1 MGAGQMKQAISSF
14 ACLAGLAACASTQ
27 GASPASQIP
36 GPENTVVVY
45 NPNYPQIA
53 QAETRNNS
61 LWSAAPISLLSM
73 RRAKAVG
80 DLLTIVVEM
89 DDRASVQ
96 SSLSRSR
103 DSQEGL
109 TVGALFGLPSVADTV
124 LPGSNTL
131 SPGVDINRNSTLDGT
146 GSVNRA
152 DRATFTLS
160 ARVVGVE
167 PNGNL
172 MIQGYQQTQIS
183 AEVRYLSVSGVIR
196 SQDIS
201 RKNTVSYEK
210 IADAR
215 LTYVSEGEAG
225 SPVRRGLIPRVV
237 DRVAPF

>member
-1 MGAGQMKQAISSF
+1 MKRQI
-14 ACLAGLAACASTQ
+14 CLASCALVVSACSSTEQVHQRNEVNPPLTNFVEQSTRTQQAPDALSQAS
-27 GASPASQIP
+27 
-36 GPENTVVVY
+36 
-45 NPNYPQIA
+45 
-53 QAETRNNS
+53 S
-61 LWSAAPISLLSM
+61 LWSAGPRSLLSM

-103 DSQEGL
+103 NAQEGL
-109 TVGALFGLPSVADTV
+109 TVGALFGLPDVADGI

-131 SPGVDINRNSTLDGT
+131 SPGVDLNRDSTLDGS

-152 DRATFTLS
+152 DRATFTLA

-172 MIQGYQQTQIS
+172 LVQGFQQTQIS

-196 SQDIS
+196 AQDIS
-201 RKNTVSYEK
+201 RNNTVSYEK

-215 LTYVSEGEAG
+215 LTYVSDGEAG
-225 SPVRRGLIPRVV
+225 AQVRRGFIPRVI